1 VLKAKIKGVS
11 GGHLVAMVTCYIKW
25 ITAACLP
32 MTGNLYDTV
41 VVASL
46 VKQWWCLSFKV
57 FLLEKCWK
65 QLKHL
70 LCRRVHI
77 GYEIGF
83 GIATQRILWKKGTVV
98 LEAFYILE

>member
-11 GGHLVAMVTCYIKW
+11 GGHIVTMVTRYIKW
-25 ITAACLP
+25 MTATCLP

-46 VKQWWCLSFKV
+46 VRLSFKV

-70 LCRRVHI
+70 LCRRVNI

-83 GIATQRILWKKGTVV
+83 GIAT
-98 LEAFYILE
+98 

>member
-11 GGHLVAMVTCYIKW
+11 GGHIVTMVTRYIKW
-25 ITAACLP
+25 MTATCLP

-46 VKQWWCLSFKV
+46 VCLSFKV

-70 LCRRVHI
+70 LCRRVNI

-83 GIATQRILWKKGTVV
+83 GIAT
-98 LEAFYILE
+98 